1 MKTMTKKSVLK
12 LAMTLVAAFVF
23 TSAYSQGNEG
33 DYGVISADAI
43 AAGVSYVTQDA
54 TIPLY
59 VLPDPVY
66 HPTWAFPSTN
76 ITADFTWVFTPDGWA
91 LGTQLSFV
99 QPGDLNYVE
108 ITGIV
113 VGGPYE
119 TNVRELA
126 PAAYGGCS
134 DSGRDFAIV
143 VTGKP
148 TAEFEGTDTP
158 ANDWDEL
165 VAGYSYRACGSKAA
179 ENINITITEQNAPAA
194 LQLYAYSVS
203 KRVVIL
209 DVNGLEEDVV
219 STDDIIDHTIAGKGL
234 TSSVSTGALDV
245 LNYDWGTGTAVP
257 SRTLYEFTL
266 APATDAPVGINGII
280 SAISHKSDYL
290 ALSGDADAFT
300 DYAFTGTT
308 VISYVVNPTPVTGP
322 IYHIPNDFGL

>member
-1 MKTMTKKSVLK
+1 MTKKSVLK
-12 LAMTLVAAFVF
+12 LAMTLVAAFIF
-23 TSAYSQGNEG
+23 TSAFTQGNQG
-33 DYGVISADAI
+33 DYDVISADAI

-66 HPTWAFPSTN
+66 HPTWTFPSN
-76 ITADFTWVFTPDGWA
+76 DITANFTWVFTPDGWT
-91 LGTQLSFV
+91 LGNQLTFV

-108 ITGIV
+108 ITGNT

-134 DSGRDFAIV
+134 DAGREFAIV

-158 ANDWDEL
+158 ANDWDEI
-165 VAGYSYRACGSKAA
+165 VEGYSYRACGSKAA
-179 ENINITITEQNAPAA
+179 EDINVAITEANAPAA
-194 LQLYAYSVS
+194 LQLYAYSVQR
-203 KRVVIL
+203 RVVIL

-219 STDDIIDHTIAGKGL
+219 STDDIIDHTIAAKGL
-234 TSSVSTGALDV
+234 TSSVSTGSLDV

-266 APATDAPVGINGII
+266 APATDAPAGIDGII

-290 ALSGDADAFT
+290 ALSADGDAFT
-300 DYAFTGTT
+300 DYAFTGAT

-322 IYHIPNDFGL
+322 IYHIPNNFGL

>member
-23 TSAYSQGNEG
+23 TSAFPQGNQG
-33 DYGVISADAI
+33 DYQDISLDEI

-76 ITADFTWVFTPDGWA
+76 ITAGFTWVFTPDGWT
-91 LGTQLSFV
+91 LGNQLTLL
-99 QPGDLNYVE
+99 QPGDLNYVQ
-108 ITGIV
+108 ITGNV

-126 PAAYGGCS
+126 PLAYGGCS
-134 DSGRDFAIV
+134 DAGRIFNIV

-179 ENINITITEQNAPAA
+179 EDINITINEANAPAA
-194 LQLYAYSVS
+194 LQLYAYSVHR
-203 KRVVIL
+203 RVVIL
-209 DVNGLEEDVV
+209 DVNGNEEDIV
-219 STDDIIDHTIAGKGL
+219 STDDIIDHTIADKGL
-234 TSSVSTGALDV
+234 TSTVSTGALDV

-266 APATDAPVGINGII
+266 APATDAPDAIDGII

-290 ALSGDADAFT
+290 ALSADADAFT

-322 IYHIPNDFGL
+322 IFHIPNNFGL